1 MFVGWRHCSGAFEE
15 ERQHIAGRCSIGG
28 IEEAAEEGLMC
39 AIQRAGAFGTICKVC
54 IDEVLLVTAGGE
66 FLGAHQCADALAVVG
81 HSCIHTERFVS

>member
-1 MFVGWRHCSGAFEE
+1 
-15 ERQHIAGRCSIGG
+15 
-28 IEEAAEEGLMC
+28 MC

-54 IDEVLLVTAGGE
+54 IDEVLLGTAGGE